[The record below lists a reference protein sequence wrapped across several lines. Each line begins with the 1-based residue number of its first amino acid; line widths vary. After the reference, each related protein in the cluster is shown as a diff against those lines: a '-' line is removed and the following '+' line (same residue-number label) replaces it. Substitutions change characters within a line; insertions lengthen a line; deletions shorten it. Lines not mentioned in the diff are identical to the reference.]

1 MNRLEY
7 YQEDGEWKTRV
18 VPVGTE
24 TPATP
29 SRTYVHSYKS
39 PDDASPSTSNVPNVI
54 NPTIAAGRRAWSLLH
69 NYRGCDPQWVE
80 LWEHFIPSGGCSC
93 KEGYKAILKDHPFD
107 YSSPDAF
114 FASSVALH
122 NAVNRKLE
130 KPEITPEEARQI
142 WNRTDSQTQECC
154 NETKCN
160 NAGEKCCR
168 ERA

>member
-1 MNRLEY
+1 MRFTLVKNR
-7 YQEDGEWKTRV
+7 
-18 VPVGTE
+18 
-24 TPATP
+24 
-29 SRTYVHSYKS
+29 
-39 PDDASPSTSNVPNVI
+39 STSETNPFVNIVI
-54 NPTIAAGRRAWSLLH
+54 TADRTVHETYQTRHVELPTKESQGRQSWTMLH
-69 NYRGCDPQWVE
+69 SYRGCDPAWVKI
-80 LWEHFIPSGGCSC
+80 WEDSIPSGGCSC

-114 FASSVALH
+114 FASGIALH

-130 KPEITPEEARQI
+130 KPEITLDEARQI

-154 NETKCN
+154 NGEKCN

>member
-1 MNRLEY
+1 MSPHNKEIGITV
-7 YQEDGEWKTRV
+7 EGWKTTSHTSGDAPRV
-18 VPVGTE
+18 VTDPLPNAPNAPPVSA
-24 TPATP
+24 PQ
-29 SRTYVHSYKS
+29 
-39 PDDASPSTSNVPNVI
+39 D
-54 NPTIAAGRRAWSLLH
+54 PTIAAGRRAWYLLH

-80 LWEHFIPSGGCSC
+80 LWEFFIPSGGCSC
-93 KEGYKAILKDHPFD
+93 KEGYKAILKDHPLD

-114 FASSVALH
+114 FASGIALH

-130 KPEITPEEARQI
+130 KPEITLDEARQI

-154 NETKCN
+154 NGEKCD